1 MEDKIKKTNHT
12 QSKNRFRLSWNRK
25 CMLCIGIS
33 MIGTLF
39 FFIIPYIRVL
49 YYSLIDNQFRRNF
62 VGLRNYIE
70 TLQNKYFLLA
80 LKNSLLLIVIC
91 VPVLI
96 LLALF
101 ISLALAYGIKKL
113 KATRVAFVLPMVL
126 PTASI
131 VLVWRMIFFGNETV
145 LPIYTL
151 FIWKNIGICIVLL
164 TAAFTAIE
172 SEIFEAAKLDGTS
185 SFQLHRYITIPLVAP
200 TILFTVLL
208 SIVNTFKV
216 FKESF
221 LYFGGKFPPE
231 SSYTLQY
238 YMNNN
243 FLKLDYQA
251 LATGAILTSIL
262 IFIIVLVGLALQRR
276 FYK

>member
-1 MEDKIKKTNHT
+1 MVQKK
-12 QSKNRFRLSWNRK
+12 QSKAHGSAKAKRRLTWNSK
-25 CMLCIGIS
+25 CILCIGIS
-33 MIGTLF
+33 MIGTLL
-39 FFIIPYIRVL
+39 FFIIPYIRIL

-62 VGLRNYIE
+62 VGLNNFIE

-80 LKNSLLLIVIC
+80 LKNSLLLIIIC

-101 ISLALAYGIKKL
+101 ISLALAYGIKKI
-113 KATRVAFVLPMVL
+113 KACRVAFILPMIL

-131 VLVWRMIFFGNETV
+131 VLVWRMVFQDNESV

-164 TAAFTAIE
+164 TAAFTAIDK
-172 SEIFEAAKLDGTS
+172 EIYEAAGLDGTT
-185 SFQLHRYITIPLVAP
+185 SFQLHRYITVPLIAP

-208 SIVNTFKV
+208 SIVNSFKV

-221 LYFGGKFPPE
+221 LYFGGKYPPE

-251 LATGAILTSIL
+251 LATGAIITSVL
-262 IFIIVLVGLALQRR
+262 IFIIILGGLTLQRR

>member
-1 MEDKIKKTNHT
+1 
-12 QSKNRFRLSWNRK
+12 
-25 CMLCIGIS
+25 
-33 MIGTLF
+33 MIGTLL
-39 FFIIPYIRVL
+39 FFIIPYIRIL

-62 VGLRNYIE
+62 VGLNNFIE

-80 LKNSLLLIVIC
+80 LKNSLLLIIIC

-101 ISLALAYGIKKL
+101 ISLALAYGIKKI
-113 KATRVAFVLPMVL
+113 KACRVAFILPMIL

-131 VLVWRMIFFGNETV
+131 VLVWRMVFQDNESV

-164 TAAFTAIE
+164 TAAFTAIDK
-172 SEIFEAAKLDGTS
+172 EIYEAAGLDGTT
-185 SFQLHRYITIPLVAP
+185 SFQLHRYITVPLIAP

-208 SIVNTFKV
+208 SIVNSFKV

-221 LYFGGKFPPE
+221 LYFGGKYPPE

-251 LATGAILTSIL
+251 LATGAIITSVL
-262 IFIIVLVGLALQRR
+262 IFIIILGGLTLQRR

>member
-1 MEDKIKKTNHT
+1 MVQKK
-12 QSKNRFRLSWNRK
+12 QSKVQDSVKTRHRLTWNSK
-25 CMLCIGIS
+25 CILCIGIS
-33 MIGTLF
+33 MIGTLL
-39 FFIIPYIRVL
+39 FFIIPYIRIL

-62 VGLRNYIE
+62 VGLNNFIE

-80 LKNSLLLIVIC
+80 LKNSLLLIIIC

-101 ISLALAYGIKKL
+101 ISLALAYGIKKI
-113 KATRVAFVLPMVL
+113 KACRVAFILPMIL

-131 VLVWRMIFFGNETV
+131 VLVWRMVFQDNESV

-164 TAAFTAIE
+164 TAAFTAIDK
-172 SEIFEAAKLDGTS
+172 EIYEAAGLDGTT
-185 SFQLHRYITIPLVAP
+185 SFQLHRYITVPLIAP

-208 SIVNTFKV
+208 SIVNSFKV

-221 LYFGGKFPPE
+221 LYFGGKYPPE

-251 LATGAILTSIL
+251 LATGAIITSVL
-262 IFIIVLVGLALQRR
+262 IFIIILGGLTLQRR